1 MQYVRYGLIGQ
12 EEQGVLVQKN
22 QKSFVISLDE
32 FRLSKQEDIASLF
45 NPITIDTIR
54 ESLPDLKNVHE
65 KLIPLQKIRLGPP
78 VKSPSK
84 IIAVGR
90 NYRDHAK
97 EMNAEISKKPILFS
111 KASSSIIGPID
122 QIRIPEFCKKPDWEV
137 ELAVIIGK
145 KASYVNEEK
154 ASNYIA
160 GYSLIN
166 DYSERAFQL
175 EHKGQ
180 WLKGKSCDTF
190 APLGPYL
197 LTADDMPEVTNL
209 NIWLSVNGER
219 KQDSNTEKM
228 IFKVPFLVHY
238 ISQFMTLLPGDIIAT
253 GTPSG
258 VGMSQEP
265 PQFLKS
271 NDIVEYGIDQ
281 LGYSRQKVVRKSF
294 VK

>member
-1 MQYVRYGLIGQ
+1 VKLIRFGLPEYEKPGI
-12 EEQGVLVQKN
+12 
-22 QKSFVISLDE
+22 ILDDGNWGDVSGFGE
-32 FRLSKQEDIASLF
+32 DYNEVFFSTDGLNRLNKWLSKNILEI
-45 NPITIDTIR
+45 PRIKPDT
-54 ESLPDLKNVHE
+54 
-65 KLIPLQKIRLGPP
+65 RLGSPICR
-78 VKSPSK
+78 PSK
-84 IIAVGR
+84 IICIGL
-90 NYRDHAK
+90 NYRSHID
-97 EMNAEISKKPILFS
+97 EIKSKIPREPILFYKS
-111 KASSSIIGPID
+111 TTAIVGHNDPLVLPKNG
-122 QIRIPEFCKKPDWEV
+122 FKVDWEV

-154 ASNYIA
+154 AGNYIA

-197 LTADDMPEVTNL
+197 LTTDDMPEATNL

-271 NDIVEYGIDQ
+271 NDVVEYGIDQ
-281 LGYSRQKVVRKSF
+281 LGYSQQKVVRKSN

>member
-1 MQYVRYGLIGQ
+1 MKLIRFGLPEYEKPGI
-12 EEQGVLVQKN
+12 
-22 QKSFVISLDE
+22 ILDDGSWGDVSGFGE
-32 FRLSKQEDIASLF
+32 DYNEAFFSTDGLNRLKKWLSKNILEISRIK
-45 NPITIDTIR
+45 PDT
-54 ESLPDLKNVHE
+54 
-65 KLIPLQKIRLGPP
+65 RLGSPICR
-78 VKSPSK
+78 PSK
-84 IIAVGR
+84 IICIGL
-90 NYRDHAK
+90 NYRSHID
-97 EMNAEISKKPILFS
+97 EIKSKIPREPILFYKS
-111 KASSSIIGPID
+111 TTAIVGHNDPLVLPKNGL
-122 QIRIPEFCKKPDWEV
+122 KVDWEV

-154 ASNYIA
+154 ANNYIA

-197 LTADDMPEVTNL
+197 LTTDDMPEVTNL

-258 VGMSQEP
+258 VGMSQDP

>member
-1 MQYVRYGLIGQ
+1 MKLIRFGLPEYEKPGI
-12 EEQGVLVQKN
+12 
-22 QKSFVISLDE
+22 ILDDGTWGDVSGFGE
-32 FRLSKQEDIASLF
+32 DYNEVFFSTDGLNRLKKWLSKNILEI
-45 NPITIDTIR
+45 PRIKPDT
-54 ESLPDLKNVHE
+54 
-65 KLIPLQKIRLGPP
+65 RLGSPICR
-78 VKSPSK
+78 PSK
-84 IIAVGR
+84 IICIGL
-90 NYRDHAK
+90 NYRSHID
-97 EMNAEISKKPILFS
+97 EIKSKIPREPILFYKS
-111 KASSSIIGPID
+111 TTAIVGHNDPLVLPKNGL
-122 QIRIPEFCKKPDWEV
+122 KVDWEV

-154 ASNYIA
+154 AGNYIA

-197 LTADDMPEVTNL
+197 LTTDDMPEVTNL

-228 IFKVPFLVHY
+228 IFKIPFLVHY

-258 VGMSQEP
+258 VGMSQDP

-281 LGYSRQKVVRKSF
+281 LGYSRQKVVIKSF
-294 VK
+294 IK

>member
-1 MQYVRYGLIGQ
+1 MKLIRFGLPEYEKPGI
-12 EEQGVLVQKN
+12 
-22 QKSFVISLDE
+22 ILDDGNWGDVSGFGE
-32 FRLSKQEDIASLF
+32 DYNEVFFSTDGLNRLNKWLSKNILEI
-45 NPITIDTIR
+45 PRIKPDT
-54 ESLPDLKNVHE
+54 
-65 KLIPLQKIRLGPP
+65 RLGSPICR
-78 VKSPSK
+78 PSK
-84 IIAVGR
+84 IICIGL
-90 NYRDHAK
+90 NYRSHID
-97 EMNAEISKKPILFS
+97 EIKSKIPREPILFYKS
-111 KASSSIIGPID
+111 TTAIVGHNDPLVLPKNG
-122 QIRIPEFCKKPDWEV
+122 FKVDWEV

-154 ASNYIA
+154 AGNYIA

-197 LTADDMPEVTNL
+197 LTTDDMPEATNL

-271 NDIVEYGIDQ
+271 NDVVEYGIDQ
-281 LGYSRQKVVRKSF
+281 LGYSQQKVVRKSN

>member
-1 MQYVRYGLIGQ
+1 M
-12 EEQGVLVQKN
+12 
-22 QKSFVISLDE
+22 
-32 FRLSKQEDIASLF
+32 
-45 NPITIDTIR
+45 
-54 ESLPDLKNVHE
+54 
-65 KLIPLQKIRLGPP
+65 KLIRFGLPEYEKPGIILDDGNWGDISGFGEDYNEVFFSTDGLNRLKKWLSNNILEIPRIKPDTRLGSPICR
-78 VKSPSK
+78 PSK
-84 IIAVGR
+84 IICIGL
-90 NYRDHAK
+90 NYRSHID
-97 EMNAEISKKPILFS
+97 EIKSKIPREPILFYKS
-111 KASSSIIGPID
+111 TTAIVGHNDPLVLPKNG
-122 QIRIPEFCKKPDWEV
+122 FKVDWEV

-145 KASYVNEEK
+145 KASYINEEK

-197 LTADDMPEVTNL
+197 LTTDDMPEVTNL

-219 KQDSNTEKM
+219 KQNSNTEKM

-271 NDIVEYGIDQ
+271 NDVVEYGIDQ
-281 LGYSRQKVVRKSF
+281 LGYSQQKVVRKSN

>member
-1 MQYVRYGLIGQ
+1 MKLIRFGLPEYEKPGI
-12 EEQGVLVQKN
+12 
-22 QKSFVISLDE
+22 ILDDGNWGDVSGFGE
-32 FRLSKQEDIASLF
+32 DYNEVFFSTDGLNRLKKWLSKNILEI
-45 NPITIDTIR
+45 PRIKPDT
-54 ESLPDLKNVHE
+54 
-65 KLIPLQKIRLGPP
+65 RLGSPICR
-78 VKSPSK
+78 PSK
-84 IIAVGR
+84 IICIGL
-90 NYRDHAK
+90 NYRSHID
-97 EMNAEISKKPILFS
+97 EIKSKIPREPILFYKS
-111 KASSSIIGPID
+111 TTAIVGHNDPLVLPKNGL
-122 QIRIPEFCKKPDWEV
+122 KVDWEV

-258 VGMSQEP
+258 VGMSQDP

-281 LGYSRQKVVRKSF
+281 LGYSQQKVVRKSN

>member
-1 MQYVRYGLIGQ
+1 MKLIRFGLPEYEKPGI
-12 EEQGVLVQKN
+12 
-22 QKSFVISLDE
+22 ILDDGSWGDVSGFGE
-32 FRLSKQEDIASLF
+32 DYNEAFFSTDGLNRLKKWLSKNILEISRIK
-45 NPITIDTIR
+45 PDT
-54 ESLPDLKNVHE
+54 
-65 KLIPLQKIRLGPP
+65 RLGSPICR
-78 VKSPSK
+78 PSK
-84 IIAVGR
+84 IICIGL
-90 NYRDHAK
+90 NYRSHID
-97 EMNAEISKKPILFS
+97 EIKSKIPREPILFYKSTTAIVGHNDPLVLPKNGS
-111 KASSSIIGPID
+111 KV
-122 QIRIPEFCKKPDWEV
+122 DWEV

-228 IFKVPFLVHY
+228 IFKIPFLVHY

-258 VGMSQEP
+258 VGMSQDP

-281 LGYSRQKVVRKSF
+281 LGYSRQKVVIKSF
-294 VK
+294 IK